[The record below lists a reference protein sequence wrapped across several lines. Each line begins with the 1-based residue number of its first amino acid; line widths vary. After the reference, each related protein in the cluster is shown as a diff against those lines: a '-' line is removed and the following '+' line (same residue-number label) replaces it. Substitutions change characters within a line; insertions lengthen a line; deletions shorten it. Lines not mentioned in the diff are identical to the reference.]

1 MMPVR
6 SVVFSVAAV
15 IGLAAAAMVPVVGS
29 GYAMSLTINLL
40 MFVALATAW
49 ALFSGPTALISL
61 ATVAFFGIGAYTVA
75 VFGEVLPWA
84 VVLLL
89 AAVIAGVVAFIVGFS
104 TLWLKGIYFVIF
116 TFGLAELIRQLVT
129 WYEANH
135 AGSVGRYVFL
145 DITQEQIVW
154 QLAAL
159 TGIIL
164 LVGVWINRSRLG
176 LALRMI
182 GDDETAAVHCG
193 ADVTRV
199 KLVVF
204 TISAIFMSLVGAI
217 IAPRWT
223 YLDAAIAFSPLI
235 SFQVVIMAL
244 LGGVSRL
251 YGPALGV
258 IPLVFLFE
266 YLSANFPNYFSI
278 LLGITFM
285 AIVYLVPNGIV
296 GLMERKP
303 RSGASMPRM
312 SGSAAGGEGAPG
324 SAASLPAETVDGT
337 REGV

>member
-1 MMPVR
+1 MTSAR
-6 SVVFSVAAV
+6 SIVFGVAAFL
-15 IGLAAAAMVPVVGS
+15 GLVAAALVPVVGS

-75 VFGEVLPWA
+75 VFGEVLPWPA
-84 VVLLL
+84 VLLL
-89 AAVIAGVVAFIVGFS
+89 AAVLAGVVAFIVGFS
-104 TLWLKGIYFVIF
+104 TLRLKGIYFVIF

-135 AGSVGRYVFL
+135 SGSVGRYVFL
-145 DITQEQIVW
+145 DITQQQIVW
-154 QLAAL
+154 QLTAL
-159 TGIIL
+159 TAVIL
-164 LVGVWINRSRLG
+164 LVGVWIGRSRLG

-182 GDDETAAVHCG
+182 GDDETAATHCG

-199 KLVVF
+199 KLIVF

-244 LGGVSRL
+244 LGGASRL

-266 YLSANFPNYFSI
+266 YLSANFPNYFNI

-296 GLMERKP
+296 GLLERKRRP
-303 RSGASMPRM
+303 AAPAGAA
-312 SGSAAGGEGAPG
+312 SAAAQPDSVKEG
-324 SAASLPAETVDGT
+324 T
-337 REGV
+337 